1 MIEYRKGNLLNVTS
15 GVIAHGVNCQG
26 VMGSG
31 VAKAIREKY
40 PHVFDAYLK
49 DVNSWKEGF
58 GSTKGQLGRVQF
70 ISSVYTKGTRI
81 FNEAPLVI
89 ANCFTQ
95 NEFGTLRRQVD
106 YEAVAQCFATLNTR
120 SKLYGQL
127 NIPKLYGQLNIPKI
141 GAGLGGGDWNVIES
155 IIKSEYKDDVIV
167 WEL

>member
-1 MIEYRKGNLLNVTS
+1 MIEYRKGNLLDVTS

-40 PHVFDAYLK
+40 PSVYNIYTKYCEPDVIFDTT
-49 DVNSWKEGF
+49 SQ
-58 GSTKGQLGRVQF
+58 SLGNVQF
-70 ISSVYTKGTRI
+70 IPVDK
-81 FNEAPLVI
+81 ALVV

-95 NEFGTLRRQVD
+95 DFYGTNKRHVN
-106 YEAVAQCFATLNTR
+106 YEAVAKCFASLNKR
-120 SKLYGQL
+120 S
-127 NIPKLYGQLNIPKI
+127 NLYGQLNIPKI

-155 IIKSEYKDDVIV
+155 IIKSEYKADVIV

>member
-40 PHVFDAYLK
+40 PFVYRTYLK
-49 DVNSWKEGF
+49 KVQKWVEFNNNTSALL
-58 GSTKGQLGRVQF
+58 GQVQF
-70 ISSVYTKGTRI
+70 CSTAEDCVFTGP
-81 FNEAPLVI
+81 NVVV

-95 NEFGTLRRQVD
+95 DFYGTDKRHVN
-106 YEAVAQCFATLNTR
+106 YEAVAHCFYTLNLR
-120 SKLYGQL
+120 A
-127 NIPKLYGQLNIPKI
+127 KLYGQLNIPKI

-155 IIKSEYKDDVIV
+155 IIKSEYKDDVTV

>member
-1 MIEYRKGNLLNVTS
+1 MIEYRKGNLLDVTS

-40 PHVFDAYLK
+40 PIVYEEYRK
-49 DVNSWKEGF
+49 DVNSWIEGF
-58 GSTKGQLGRVQF
+58 SSTGGQLGRVQF
-70 ISSVYTKGTRI
+70 VPISKV
-81 FNEAPLVI
+81 LVI

-95 NEFGTLRRQVD
+95 DFYGTLKRHVNYD
-106 YEAVAQCFATLNTR
+106 AVASSFYKLNKR
-120 SKLYGQL
+120 RDF
-127 NIPKLYGQLNIPKI
+127 YGQLNIPKI

>member
-1 MIEYRKGNLLNVTS
+1 MIEYRKGDLLDVTS

-40 PHVFDAYLK
+40 PKAYISYRKMCYAQEDSYKL
-49 DVNSWKEGF
+49 
-58 GSTKGQLGRVQF
+58 LGEVLY
-70 ISSVYTKGTRI
+70 VEVAK
-81 FNEAPLVI
+81 NLAI

-95 NEFGTLRRQVD
+95 DFYGTNKRHVN
-106 YEAVAQCFATLNTR
+106 YEAVAKCFSELHDQVA
-120 SKLYGQL
+120 GFD
-127 NIPKLYGQLNIPKI
+127 QLNIPKI

-155 IIKSEYKDDVIV
+155 IIKSEYKSDVIV

>member
-1 MIEYRKGNLLNVTS
+1 MIEYRKGNLLEVTS

-40 PHVFDAYLK
+40 PDVYYKYHK

-58 GSTKGQLGRVQF
+58 GATFGQLGRVQF
-70 ISSVYTKGTRI
+70 VPVNKLLIV
-81 FNEAPLVI
+81 

-95 NEFGTLRRQVD
+95 DFYGTLKRHVD
-106 YEAVAQCFATLNTR
+106 YDAVAVCFNELN
-120 SKLYGQL
+120 KW
-127 NIPKLYGQLNIPKI
+127 KDLYGQLNIPKI

-155 IIKSEYKDDVIV
+155 IIKSEYKADVIV

>member
-1 MIEYRKGNLLNVTS
+1 MIEYRKGNLLAATS

-40 PHVFDAYLK
+40 PHVYQAYAK
-49 DVNSWKEGF
+49 DVKSWKEGF

-70 ISSVYTKGTRI
+70 ISSVYTEGTRT

-127 NIPKLYGQLNIPKI
+127 NIPKI

-167 WEL
+167 WELV